1 MKLLVQRLVK
11 IWVEDTYE
19 VDEINEDIID
29 KAIDYEIDSK
39 SSEILWDTLV
49 DEYEVEV
56 YDENFNLLRR
66 E

>member
-1 MKLLVQRLVK
+1 M
-11 IWVEDTYE
+11 EDTYE

-39 SSEILWDTLV
+39 SSEILLDTLV

>member
-1 MKLLVQRLVK
+1 MKFLVQRLVK
-11 IWVEDTYE
+11 IWMEDTYE

-39 SSEILWDTLV
+39 SSEILLDTLV